1 MRAPT
6 VIIVRRFLI
15 GVILL
20 VIFLVLGNYIQTWR
34 HRPSASKEKHQI
46 LSQDVTLSAEGIEYS
61 ENRNG
66 TVRFK
71 LRAKKRLET
80 LKGKNFLQGID
91 AFNFNPDG
99 STRNSIHSRKAEY
112 DRERRLAD
120 FSGNVK
126 MRLSDGIELLTDSL
140 HYDQNTNLGA
150 TKDRIR
156 LHSSNASGSASG
168 VRFDQEIGA
177 LELISNVDFS
187 TIQKRTKPDG
197 SIENV
202 QIHATSETAF
212 LSESMRKI
220 RFQDKAHIET
230 GTDTLTGDVI
240 EAVWSEDQKHI
251 LFLTAIGHAAYQSPD
266 PEEVRN
272 LIGDRIELGMDEST
286 GALQNVRVTGKAAFS
301 SVSNDKSKEMNLSAA
316 EIYFQIDPATEL
328 PIQLESKTGVQFDIK
343 EGTKRNTGAGDYLRA
358 AFAHGTKQLE
368 TIDIN
373 GHAILHTTG
382 DDLTENELQ
391 ADKIKLFF
399 RDADGR
405 TVLNKFQAD
414 GSAQWMSRSSKSS
427 EIPKKLKASS
437 LEINYSDKG
446 EFPDHG
452 VASGDV
458 SLTAVPPPNSDGP
471 FLRQLFANTVRFHFY
486 PGNSRIKD
494 MDGEGRVR
502 VNYENKT
509 EKKAALEKF
518 HTESDKIHVKFLPSA
533 KEGSVEKAEQLGNF
547 RYSDDSKK
555 AFAGKCDYDAVKEL
569 MVMSESPRIVDSQM
583 GTTSGNQIKY
593 DKKQKILYV
602 LGGVKSIISSKKGD
616 VSLLGSSES
625 SFPTVVTADAMQY
638 FSESSQ
644 ARYTGNVLLLSK
656 EQRLQSEQMDILNGG
671 EQLTAQGQI
680 RHFLYGVGT
689 QNEGRNKKRN
699 SDNMTIS
706 VQSVKMKYLKET
718 DKVTYN
724 GSVYLQSTDYDV
736 ASEVLDVQW
745 DKEAKKIKKA
755 TAREKVIIHKEN
767 RVGKGEFAEYYLNPE
782 RFEIVGSP
790 AKIDDP
796 QKGRASGPRLTFYVA
811 EDKIRLEPK

>member
-34 HRPSASKEKHQI
+34 HRSTASKEKHQI
-46 LSQDVTLSAEGIEYS
+46 LSQETSLSAEGIEYS

-71 LRAKKRLET
+71 LRAEKRLET
-80 LKGKNFLQGID
+80 LEGKNFLQGIE

-99 STRNSIHSRKAEY
+99 STKNSIHSQKAEY
-112 DRERRLAD
+112 DRERRLVD
-120 FSGNVK
+120 FFGNVK

-140 HYDQNTNLGA
+140 HYDQNTNLGV
-150 TKDRIR
+150 TKDRLQ
-156 LHSSNASGSASG
+156 LHSSTAEGSASG
-168 VRFDQEIGA
+168 IRFDQENGA
-177 LELISNVDFS
+177 LELISHVDFS
-187 TIQKRTKPDG
+187 TVQKRTKPDG
-197 SIENV
+197 STESV

-212 LSESMRKI
+212 LSEAMRKI
-220 RFQDKAHIET
+220 RFLGKAHIET
-230 GTDTLTGDVI
+230 GTDTLDGDVI
-240 EAVWSEDQKHI
+240 QAVWSADQKHI
-251 LFLTAIGHAAYQSPD
+251 LSLTSIGHAAYQSQD
-266 PEEVRN
+266 PKQIRRLN
-272 LIGDRIELGMDEST
+272 GDRIEVGMDEATS
-286 GALQNVRVTGKAAFS
+286 ALQNVRVTGKAAFS
-301 SVSNDKSKEMNLSAA
+301 SISKDKSEEMNLSAA

-328 PIQLESKTGVQFDIK
+328 PVQLESKIDVQFDIK
-343 EGTKRNTGAGDYLRA
+343 DGNKRNKGAGDYLLA
-358 AFAHGTKQLE
+358 AFASGTKQLE
-368 TIDIN
+368 TIYIN
-373 GHAILHTTG
+373 NHAIIRTAG
-382 DDLTENELQ
+382 EDLTENELQ
-391 ADKIKLFF
+391 ADKIRLFF
-399 RDADGR
+399 RGVDGR

-427 EIPKKLKASS
+427 EISKKLTASS

-458 SLTAVPPPNSDGP
+458 SLTAVPPPTSAGP
-471 FLRQLFANTVRFHFY
+471 FLRQLLADTVRFHFY
-486 PGNSRIKD
+486 PANNRIKD
-494 MDGEGRVR
+494 MDGEGCVR
-502 VNYENKT
+502 VNYEKKT
-509 EKKAALEKF
+509 AQQNF
-518 HTESDKIHVKFLPSA
+518 HTESDKIHVTFLPSA
-533 KEGSVEKAEQLGNF
+533 KEGAVEKAEQSGNF

-555 AFAGKCDYDAVKEL
+555 AFAGKCDYDAAKEL
-569 MVMSESPRIVDSQM
+569 MVMSESPRIVDNQM

-593 DKKQKILYV
+593 DQKQKILYV
-602 LGGVKSIISSKKGD
+602 LGGVRSIISSKKGD

-625 SFPTVVTADAMQY
+625 AFPTVVTSDIMQY
-638 FSESSQ
+638 SSESSQ

-656 EQRLQSEQMDILNGG
+656 EQRLQSEQLEILQGG
-671 EQLTAQGQI
+671 EQMTAQGQI
-680 RHFLYGVGT
+680 RHFLYGAGT
-689 QNEGRNKKRN
+689 QNGSQKKKRN

-706 VQSVKMKYLKET
+706 VQSAKMKYLKET
-718 DKVTYN
+718 DKVTYYGN
-724 GSVYLQSTDYDV
+724 VYLQSTDYDI

-755 TAREKVIIHKEN
+755 TAREKVVIHKET

-796 QKGRASGPRLTFYVA
+796 KKGRASGPRLTFYVA
-811 EDKIRLEPK
+811 EDKLRLEPK